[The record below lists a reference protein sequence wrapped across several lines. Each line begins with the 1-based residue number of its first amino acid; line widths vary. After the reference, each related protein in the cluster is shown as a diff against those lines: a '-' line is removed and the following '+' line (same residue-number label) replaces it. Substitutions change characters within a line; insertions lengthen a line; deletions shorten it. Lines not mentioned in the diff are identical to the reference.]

1 MVVKVRGKKYQRGE
15 IHCIFKLF
23 PTGGNYIFRR
33 GHSVASYVQKDTPAN
48 SFLPDDVTYAA
59 FVR

>member
-1 MVVKVRGKKYQRGE
+1 MRGGESSWKKV
-15 IHCIFKLF
+15 
-23 PTGGNYIFRR
+23 R